1 MAKKKEK
8 TVVEDDSTPRGVAKS
23 GRFWKQP
30 KEKFRKLF
38 KTMPTK
44 TKDQHLKLRAE
55 IKKVKELSKSI
66 KEDKKQVS
74 WYKVFQAR
82 PTDKQRLF
90 RKTFS
95 RNNAAKKT
103 QNAEKKTS

>member
-8 TVVEDDSTPRGVAKS
+8 AVVEDDSAPRGVAKS

-44 TKDQHLKLRAE
+44 TKEQHLKLRAD
-55 IKKVKELSKSI
+55 IKKVKELSRTI

-74 WYKVFQAR
+74 W
-82 PTDKQRLF
+82 
-90 RKTFS
+90 
-95 RNNAAKKT
+95 
-103 QNAEKKTS
+103 